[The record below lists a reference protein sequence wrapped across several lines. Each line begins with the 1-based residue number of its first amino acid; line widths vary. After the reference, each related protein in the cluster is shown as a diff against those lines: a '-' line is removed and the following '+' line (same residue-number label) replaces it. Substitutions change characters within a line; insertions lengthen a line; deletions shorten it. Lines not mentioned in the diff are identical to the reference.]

1 MMGNCRLAVALA
13 LVLVAADAQAQRWP
27 SRPIDMI
34 IPFPAGSGVDVIG
47 RAVASALSEQLG
59 QQVVVANRDGASG
72 TIGFNALAAAH
83 PDGNTI
89 AFGPTT
95 PIANAP
101 YLVKGVR
108 YQVESFDYICQ
119 IFENAFTIAAA
130 PHSRFKSAQELIAAA
145 REVPGKL
152 TYGHAGNGHHSPSLG
167 REFRRRP
174 EAEIPAGA
182 VPR

>member
-1 MMGNCRLAVALA
+1 MMGTCRLAVALA
-13 LVLVAADAQAQRWP
+13 LVLVAPGAQAQRWP

-59 QQVVVANRDGASG
+59 QQVVVGNRDGASG
-72 TIGFNALAAAH
+72 TIGFNALAAAA

-108 YQVESFDYICQ
+108 YQVGSFDYICQ
-119 IFENAFTIAAA
+119 IFENAFTIAVA
-130 PHSRFKSAQELIAAA
+130 PQSRFKSAQELIAAA
-145 REVPGKL
+145 PP
-152 TYGHAGNGHHSPSLG
+152 ASSPMVM
-167 REFRRRP
+167 
-174 EAEIPAGA
+174 PATA
-182 VPR
+182 PFPTSRSRISPTP